1 MQPMQVRNAGLLAIA
16 VLLTVVICS
25 PCAQSQGEG
34 ELRTRIMDY
43 WRLHSCES
51 KCRNP
56 VIEVR
61 SDTVK
66 VVRFDRGRPIEKLV
80 SLQGLRAF
88 LMAMPLSAWPQG
100 PRLWLRES
108 DVTIIKRGEDENA
121 ARVAKHQK
129 LISVIQICNELG
141 LARTEKDGSPLKREK
156 LSPRPNRTLL
166 NPVCGAGA

>member
-16 VLLTVVICS
+16 VLLTVGMCS
-25 PCAQSQGEG
+25 PCAKYQGNG
-34 ELRTRIMDY
+34 ELRTRILDY
-43 WRLHSCES
+43 WHLHSCKS

-66 VVRFDRGRPIEKLV
+66 VVRFDSGRPIEEYV
-80 SLQGLRAF
+80 SVQGLRAF

-121 ARVAKHQK
+121 ARVAKHQNM
-129 LISVIQICNELG
+129 ISVIQICKELG
-141 LARTEKDGSPLKREK
+141 LAGTEKDGSQLKSEK
-156 LSPRPNRTLL
+156 
-166 NPVCGAGA
+166 